1 MTVRIR
7 VSVWIRV
14 RVRVGVGVWVVRVRI
29 RVRSA
34 PGHLSCPRQIG
45 SPALAPALCYPT
57 PSMGRIKRVKTRHK
71 QGQESN
77 KGAKER
83 GWGLQKG

>member
-7 VSVWIRV
+7 IRVRIRV
-14 RVRVGVGVWVVRVRI
+14 RVRVGVGVRVMVVMVRNMV

-34 PGHLSCPRQIG
+34 LGHVPCQRQIG

-77 KGAKER
+77 K
-83 GWGLQKG
+83 WG